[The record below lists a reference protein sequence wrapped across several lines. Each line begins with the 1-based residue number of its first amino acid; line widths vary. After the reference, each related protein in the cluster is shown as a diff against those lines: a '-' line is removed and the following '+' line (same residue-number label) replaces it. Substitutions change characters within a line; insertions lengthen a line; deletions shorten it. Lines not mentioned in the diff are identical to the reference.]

1 MFLDTAFCT
10 TFASPSRRD
19 MNLFTQIPVYSQPMR
34 TLLHLKVTAASPLP
48 QILRHT
54 HLFLCLGR
62 CLAVPSVCGLPH
74 CHRPISHGTRTML
87 SKKTV
92 GFGQPER
99 ESKPTRNMGNRI
111 QPRREAHARPTA
123 QRPAVAKGLFLHS
136 SFTLLPAPSP
146 ASWFSRVEMVGE
158 RKRGQVL
165 YHWGCECLLSDR
177 CLTDGFSWEG
187 SYLRRLTGPSTP
199 HGSPVFAM
207 LTSCTV
213 A

>member
-1 MFLDTAFCT
+1 
-10 TFASPSRRD
+10 
-19 MNLFTQIPVYSQPMR
+19 MNLFTQIPVYSQSTR

-62 CLAVPSVCGLPH
+62 CLAAPLVCGLPH
-74 CHRPISHGTRTML
+74 CHRPISHGTRTMF
-87 SKKTV
+87 SKKTG
-92 GFGQPER
+92 GFGQPEQ
-99 ESKPTRNMGNRI
+99 ESKLTRKPSGL
-111 QPRREAHARPTA
+111 REIESNPGEQLMHRDQQWQRTCFFILLSPSSPAHP
-123 QRPAVAKGLFLHS
+123 
-136 SFTLLPAPSP
+136 P

-187 SYLRRLTGPSTP
+187 VYLRRLTGPSIP

-207 LTSCTV
+207 LTSGTV